1 MIIVLIVVGLL
12 LGIGGACIS
21 ANSVL
26 YGFWETAGKFFGAF
40 GWVCAMI
47 SATVTIFLAVEVKEL
62 SVIDDKIAMYQE
74 ENNTIETQMDELVAQ
89 YMKYESDTLAEFK
102 NESSIALVSLY
113 PELKSDT
120 LVQQQLD
127 VYVANNNQIKAL
139 KLQKVSGSVSKWWL
153 YFGG

>member
-12 LGIGGACIS
+12 LGIGGAYIS
-21 ANSVL
+21 ANSDL
-26 YGFWETAGKFFGAF
+26 YGFWETAGKLFGTF
-40 GWVCAMI
+40 GWVCAII
-47 SATVTIFLAVEVKEL
+47 SAIVAILLAVEVKGL
-62 SVIDDKIAMYQE
+62 SVVDDKIAMYQE

-89 YMKYESDTLAEFK
+89 YMNYESDTLAEFK
-102 NESSIALVSLY
+102 NENSITLVSLY

>member
-12 LGIGGACIS
+12 LGIGGAYIS
-21 ANSVL
+21 ANSDL
-26 YGFWETAGKFFGAF
+26 YGFWERAGGLFGTF
-40 GWVCAMI
+40 GWACAII
-47 SATVTIFLAVEVKEL
+47 SAIVAIFLAVEVKGL
-62 SVIDDKIAMYQE
+62 SVVDDKIAMYQE
-74 ENNTIETQMDELVAQ
+74 ENNTIETQMDELVVQ
-89 YMKYESDTLAEFK
+89 YMNYESDTLAEFK
-102 NESSIALVSLY
+102 NESSITLVSLY